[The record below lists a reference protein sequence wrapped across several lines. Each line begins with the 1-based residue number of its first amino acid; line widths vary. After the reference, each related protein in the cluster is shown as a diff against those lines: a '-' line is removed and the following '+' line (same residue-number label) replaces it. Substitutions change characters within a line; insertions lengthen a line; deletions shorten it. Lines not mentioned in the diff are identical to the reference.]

1 MKFVVPIQE
10 PQDEYLDLIGG
21 KSFGAKNGQYLRRN
35 LSGVFDNGLQ
45 SISQMTESDFDS
57 FRLRNRLQSGIYLNN
72 PLMGRGLVEFIVPA
86 GFQRKNFVNTAFQY
100 FPGIFGPQKNR
111 SNLTI
116 CPLNY
121 SKNPT

>member
-1 MKFVVPIQE
+1 MEKVLAQK
-10 PQDEYLDLIGG
+10 IG
-21 KSFGAKNGQYLRRN
+21 NYLRRN

-72 PLMGRGLVEFIVPA
+72 PLMGRGLVEFIVPT

-100 FPGIFGPQKNR
+100 FPGIF
-111 SNLTI
+111 
-116 CPLNY
+116 
-121 SKNPT
+121 

>member
-10 PQDEYLDLIGG
+10 PKDEHLDLIGG
-21 KSFGAKNGQYLRRN
+21 KSFGTKNGQYLRRN
-35 LSGVFDNGLQ
+35 LSDVFDNGLQ

-72 PLMGRGLVEFIVPA
+72 PLMGRGLVEFIVPT

-100 FPGIFGPQKNR
+100 FPGIF
-111 SNLTI
+111 
-116 CPLNY
+116 
-121 SKNPT
+121 